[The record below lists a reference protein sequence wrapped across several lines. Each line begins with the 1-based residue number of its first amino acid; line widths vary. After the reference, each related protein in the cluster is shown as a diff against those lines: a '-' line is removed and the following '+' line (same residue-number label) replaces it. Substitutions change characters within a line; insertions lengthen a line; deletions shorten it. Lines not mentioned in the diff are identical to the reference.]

1 MSVNDAVEQAAR
13 ERPDLVAATA
23 AGRPKAWGALAAHG
37 VVTFRAFAGRPP
49 TEPERRAIWTGL
61 WAVTRRRVTAADE
74 ATAENV
80 ESGESVRDSKGPG
93 DLEPPTLPP
102 SAEGGR
108 PAERYALMWSGGK
121 DGALALL
128 RARARGLAVTRLVNF
143 YDGESGRVRFHATR
157 AALIA
162 AQASAI
168 GIELRQIATSWPEY
182 EPAFRT
188 MLAELRRDG
197 FAGVMFGDIHLA
209 DVRAWYEERVR
220 AAGLTHIEPLW
231 GEPPAAL
238 LAEFVASGSRA
249 VITCTEDGKLD
260 ESWLGRIIDDDF
272 VRDIAALPIDPA
284 GENGEYHSFAFAG
297 PLFRIPVPWQ
307 PGERRRDGRFSQL
320 DLESSAGG
328 DAAGPGAAGGF
339 FVGTGADR
347 TLVAGDH
354 DAWPAGRDQIA
365 DSGIDWSF

>member
-37 VVTFRAFAGRPP
+37 VVTFRALAGRPP

-61 WAVTRRRVTAADE
+61 WAVTRRRVTAADT
-74 ATAENV
+74 ATTMSTDRLSE
-80 ESGESVRDSKGPG
+80 PG
-93 DLEPPTLPP
+93 DASSTGDSRNPKPPTPP
-102 SAEGGR
+102 ISPGRGR

-182 EPAFRT
+182 EPAFRS

-197 FAGVMFGDIHLA
+197 FAGVVFGDIHLA

-220 AAGLTHIEPLW
+220 AAGITHIEPLW

-297 PLFRIPVPWQ
+297 PLFRTPVVWR
-307 PGERRRDGRFSQL
+307 PGERRRDGKFSQL
-320 DLESSAGG
+320 DLESSADGTV
-328 DAAGPGAAGGF
+328 AAPRA
-339 FVGTGADR
+339 
-347 TLVAGDH
+347 
-354 DAWPAGRDQIA
+354 P
-365 DSGIDWSF
+365 